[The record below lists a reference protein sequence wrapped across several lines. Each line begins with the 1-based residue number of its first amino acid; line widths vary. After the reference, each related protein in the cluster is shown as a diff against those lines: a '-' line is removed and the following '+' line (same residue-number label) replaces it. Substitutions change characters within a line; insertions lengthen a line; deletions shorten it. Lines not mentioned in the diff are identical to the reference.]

1 MVLTPRVPQV
11 KSYFDWVKRSRVAKQ
26 DALALEAEAKAQ
38 AVASFSQGSG
48 VQLAHAQR

>member
-1 MVLTPRVPQV
+1 MVLTTRLPQV

-26 DALALEAEAKAQ
+26 EALAAEAEAKAQ

-48 VQLAHAQR
+48 VLLAHAHH